1 MDIPDLFVFPIT
13 SVIYVH
19 SDSIMCGSRAFL
31 SKMSTFML
39 PFCLLFLPGALGD
52 LNIWES

>member
-52 LNIWES
+52 LSISES